1 MDVPFL
7 FAHKKA
13 LPALLKSIA
22 ASSFN
27 FVLILSLSLAD
38 LKSISRAATSNSYS
52 IDLEWV
58 ALPETVISINPT
70 MTMVWSHSTSNNR
83 STFNGDTVIVFLS
96 NFHVHA

>member
-13 LPALLKSIA
+13 LPALPKSIA

-52 IDLEWV
+52 SDLEWV
-58 ALPETVISINPT
+58 ALFSWN
-70 MTMVWSHSTSNNR
+70 SNKYKPYNDY
-83 STFNGDTVIVFLS
+83 GLVPLHIQ
-96 NFHVHA
+96 